1 MFVVEMLK
9 ACLTCVAGVASPMRV
24 VFECR
29 DFLVEFCGAF
39 VLVAT
44 ATSETLQFWHT
55 RKAHVS
61 ITVFG
66 ELVKGLEL
74 AT

>member
-1 MFVVEMLK
+1 MLK
-9 ACLTCVAGVASPMRV
+9 ACLTCVAGLASPMRV
-24 VFECR
+24 VFER
-29 DFLVEFCGAF
+29 SAFLVEFSGAF

-55 RKAHVS
+55 FKAHVS

-66 ELVKGLEL
+66 DLVKGLEL
-74 AT
+74 ST